1 MTLNEMLVVGLL
13 LLTIVCC
20 SYVQIVA
27 LRRRSTREQL
37 PTLSEYLRDS
47 GEHWRYER
55 PAPQNDKQYWSKNPP
70 DLKDPIDGR
79 D

>member
-1 MTLNEMLVVGLL
+1 MTLNELLIVGLI
-13 LLTIVCC
+13 LLTIACC
-20 SYVQIVA
+20 WYVRSVA
-27 LRRRSTREQL
+27 VRRRSPVEQL

-47 GEHWRYER
+47 GGHWRYER

-70 DLKDPIDGR
+70 DLKDPLDGR